1 MMIPRL
7 PRGATMPVDSDP
19 EGKRLPIKVDSTSN
33 GEFAPVPLDA
43 ANRRANQLA
52 QDWASENARRRGT
65 SRRKFMVSACGAAS
79 TLLAFNAANAASG
92 RTGGFFELEKI
103 AAVDP
108 EVAADRL
115 GGREFV
121 FDVQGHFVGQHG
133 LGRTGLGGADKF
145 IKDIFLDS
153 DTDMM
158 VLSFIPSRRERE
170 LLTIQEADE
179 TRRIIDRMEGTHRLL
194 IHGRANPNQD
204 GDLEGMDELAEKW
217 GVSAWKCYTQWGPD
231 GRGFFLHDENTGLRM
246 IDKARALGVKNIC
259 VHKGL
264 PFGRDSYKH
273 SLASDI
279 GIVAKM
285 FPDVNFLVY
294 HSGFIAGR
302 NEGPYDP
309 SRGEGVDELI
319 RSVEENEVPRN
330 SNVYAELGST
340 WRYAMRDPDSAA
352 HIIGKLVKHI
362 GEKNVLYGSDCI
374 WYGSP
379 QDQIQAFRTFQIS
392 AALREKHGYP
402 EVTAA
407 LRARIFGLNATRPYG
422 VDVGEVLKRARI
434 DSIERDRADYR
445 ENPDPHFLTFGPKNR
460 REFLA
465 NLKARG
471 GSPV

>member
-1 MMIPRL
+1 MQL
-7 PRGATMPVDSDP
+7 DSDP
-19 EGKRLPIKVDSTSN
+19 EGKRLPIKLDSTSN
-33 GEFAPVPLDA
+33 GEFMPIPLDA
-43 ANRRANQLA
+43 TNCRANQLA
-52 QDWASENARRRGT
+52 QQWASDNAKRHGVGRRA
-65 SRRKFMVSACGAAS
+65 FMVSACGAAS

-92 RTGGFFELEKI
+92 RTGGFYELDQV

-108 EVAADRL
+108 DVALDQL

-133 LGRTGLGGADKF
+133 LGKTGLGDADQF

-158 VLSFIPSRRERE
+158 VLSFIPSRREKE
-170 LLTIQEADE
+170 LLMIQEADE
-179 TRRIIDRMEGTHRLL
+179 VRRIIDEMEGTHRLL
-194 IHGRANPNQD
+194 IHGRVNPNQD

-231 GRGFFLHDENTGLRM
+231 GRGFFLHDEDTGLRM
-246 IDKARALGVKNIC
+246 IEKARSLGVKNIC

-264 PFGRDSYKH
+264 PFGRQSYKH

-294 HSGFIAGR
+294 HSGFIT
-302 NEGPYDP
+302 NQPEGPYDP
-309 SRGEGVDELI
+309 GRGEGVDELI
-319 RSVEENEVPRN
+319 RSVEENEIPRN

-340 WRYAMRDPDSAA
+340 WRYSMRDPDTAA

-362 GEKNVLYGSDCI
+362 GEENVLYGSDCI

-392 AALREKHGYP
+392 DEFREKHGYLKL
-402 EVTAA
+402 TAK
-407 LRARIFGLNATRPYG
+407 LRAQIFGLNAARPYG
-422 VDVGEVLKRARI
+422 IDVDEVLKRARR
-434 DSIERDRADYR
+434 DAIEHRRARYR
-445 ENPDPHFLTFGPKNR
+445 ERADPHFLTFGPKTR
-460 REFLA
+460 REFFA

-471 GSPV
+471 GSQI

>member
-1 MMIPRL
+1 MRL
-7 PRGATMPVDSDP
+7 SSDP
-19 EGKRLPIKVDSTSN
+19 EGKRLPIKLDSTSN
-33 GEFAPVPLDA
+33 GEFMPIPLDA
-43 ANRRANQLA
+43 TNRRANQLA
-52 QDWASENARRRGT
+52 QRSASENARRRGVD
-65 SRRKFMVSACGAAS
+65 RRAFMVSACGAAS

-92 RTGGFFELEKI
+92 RTGGFFELEQV

-108 EVAADRL
+108 GVALDRL

-133 LGRTGLGGADKF
+133 LGQTGLGGAKQF
-145 IKDIFLDS
+145 LKDIFLDS

-158 VLSFIPSRRERE
+158 VLSFIPSRREKE

-179 TRRIIDRMEGTHRLL
+179 VRRIIDEMEGTHRLL
-194 IHGRANPNQD
+194 IHGRVNPNQD

-231 GRGFFLHDENTGLRM
+231 GRGFFLHDEDTGLRM
-246 IDKARALGVKNIC
+246 IEKARALGVKNIC

-264 PFGRDSYKH
+264 PFGRRSYKH
-273 SLASDI
+273 SLSSDI

-294 HSGFIAGR
+294 HSGFIAR
-302 NEGPYDP
+302 QSEGPYDP
-309 SRGEGVDELI
+309 GRGEGVDELI
-319 RSVEENEVPRN
+319 RSVEENEIPRN

-340 WRYAMRDPDSAA
+340 WRYSMRDPDSAA
-352 HIIGKLVKHI
+352 HTIGKLVKYI

-379 QDQIQAFRTFQIS
+379 QDQIQAFRAFQIS
-392 AALREKHGYP
+392 DKFQERYGYP
-402 EVTAA
+402 KMTPE

-422 VDVGEVLKRARI
+422 IDVDEVLKRARH
-434 DSIERDRADYR
+434 DVIERRRTEYR
-445 ENPDPHFLTFGPKNR
+445 ESPDPHFLTFGPKNR

>member
-1 MMIPRL
+1 
-7 PRGATMPVDSDP
+7 MPLGSDP
-19 EGKRLPIKVDSTSN
+19 EGKRLPIKLDSTSN
-33 GEFAPVPLDA
+33 GAFVPIPLDA
-43 ANRRANQLA
+43 TNRRANQLA
-52 QDWASENARRRGT
+52 QRSASENAKRRGVD
-65 SRRKFMVSACGAAS
+65 RRAFMVSACGAAS
-79 TLLAFNAANAASG
+79 ALLALNAANATSG
-92 RTGGFFELEKI
+92 RTGGFFELEQV

-108 EVAADRL
+108 GVALDRL

-133 LGRTGLGGADKF
+133 LGQTGLGDAKQF

-158 VLSFIPSRRERE
+158 VLSFIPSRREKE

-179 TRRIIDRMEGTHRLL
+179 VRRIIDEMEGTHRLL
-194 IHGRANPNQD
+194 IHGRVNPNQK
-204 GDLEGMDELAEKW
+204 GDLEAMDELAEKW

-231 GRGFFLHDENTGLRM
+231 GRGFFLHDEDTGLVM
-246 IDKARALGVKNIC
+246 IEKARALGVKNIC
-259 VHKGL
+259 IHKGL
-264 PFGRDSYKH
+264 PFSRRSYKH

-279 GIVAKM
+279 GIVAKI

-294 HSGFIAGR
+294 HSGFIAGQP
-302 NEGPYDP
+302 EGPYDP
-309 SRGEGVDELI
+309 NRGEGIDELI
-319 RSVEENEVPRN
+319 RSVEEHEISRN

-340 WRYAMRDPDSAA
+340 WRYAMRDPNTAA

-392 AALREKHGYP
+392 DELQEKHGYP
-402 EVTAA
+402 KMTPE

-422 VDVGEVLKRARI
+422 INADEVLKRARH
-434 DSIERDRADYR
+434 DVIEHRRTEYQ
-445 ENPDPHFLTFGPKNR
+445 ENPDPHFLTFGPKTR

>member
-1 MMIPRL
+1 
-7 PRGATMPVDSDP
+7 MPLSSDP
-19 EGKRLPIKVDSTSN
+19 EGKRLPIKLDSTSN
-33 GEFAPVPLDA
+33 GEFMPIPLDA
-43 ANRRANQLA
+43 TNGRANQLA
-52 QDWASENARRRGT
+52 QRSASENARRRGVD
-65 SRRKFMVSACGAAS
+65 RRAFMVSVCGAAS

-92 RTGGFFELEKI
+92 RTGGFFELEQV

-108 EVAADRL
+108 GVALERL

-133 LGRTGLGGADKF
+133 LGQTGLGDAEQF

-158 VLSFIPSRRERE
+158 VLSFIPSRREKE

-179 TRRIIDRMEGTHRLL
+179 VRRIIDEMEGTHRLL
-194 IHGRANPNQD
+194 IHGRVNPNQK
-204 GDLEGMDELAEKW
+204 GDLEAMDELAEKW

-231 GRGFFLHDENTGLRM
+231 GRGFFLHDEDTGLVM
-246 IDKARALGVKNIC
+246 IEKARALGVKNIC
-259 VHKGL
+259 IHKGL
-264 PFGRDSYKH
+264 PFSRRSYKH

-279 GIVAKM
+279 GIVAKI

-294 HSGFIAGR
+294 HSGFIAGQP
-302 NEGPYDP
+302 EGPYDP
-309 SRGEGVDELI
+309 NRGEGIDELI
-319 RSVEENEVPRN
+319 RSVEEHEIPRN

-340 WRYAMRDPDSAA
+340 WRYAMRDPNTAA

-392 AALREKHGYP
+392 DELQEKHGYP
-402 EVTAA
+402 KMTPE

-422 VDVGEVLKRARI
+422 INVDEVLKRARH
-434 DSIERDRADYR
+434 DVIEHRRTEYR
-445 ENPDPHFLTFGPKNR
+445 ENPDPHFLTFGPKTR

>member
-1 MMIPRL
+1 
-7 PRGATMPVDSDP
+7 MPLSSDP
-19 EGKRLPIKVDSTSN
+19 EGKRLPIKLDSTSN
-33 GEFAPVPLDA
+33 GEFMPIPLDA
-43 ANRRANQLA
+43 TNRRANQLA
-52 QDWASENARRRGT
+52 QRSASENARRRGVD
-65 SRRKFMVSACGAAS
+65 RRAFMVSACGATS

-92 RTGGFFELEKI
+92 RTGGFFELEQV

-108 EVAADRL
+108 GVALDRL

-133 LGRTGLGGADKF
+133 LRQTGLGDAEQF

-158 VLSFIPSRRERE
+158 VLSFIPSRREKE

-179 TRRIIDRMEGTHRLL
+179 VRRIIDEMEGTHRLL
-194 IHGRANPNQD
+194 IHGRVNPNQK
-204 GDLEGMDELAEKW
+204 GDLEAMDELAEKW

-231 GRGFFLHDENTGLRM
+231 GRGFFLHDEDTGLAM
-246 IDKARALGVKNIC
+246 IEKARALGVKNIC

-264 PFGRDSYKH
+264 PFGRRSYKH

-279 GIVAKM
+279 GIVAKI

-294 HSGFIAGR
+294 HSGFIAGQP
-302 NEGPYDP
+302 EGPYDP
-309 SRGEGVDELI
+309 NRGEGIDELI
-319 RSVEENEVPRN
+319 RSVEEHEIPRN

-340 WRYAMRDPDSAA
+340 WRYAMRDPNTAA

-379 QDQIQAFRTFQIS
+379 QDQIQAFRAFQIS
-392 AALREKHGYP
+392 DELQEKHGYP
-402 EVTAA
+402 KMTSE

-422 VDVGEVLKRARI
+422 INVDEVLKRARH
-434 DSIERDRADYR
+434 DVIERRRTEYR

>member
-1 MMIPRL
+1 
-7 PRGATMPVDSDP
+7 MPISSDP
-19 EGKRLPIKVDSTSN
+19 EGKRLPIKLDSTSN
-33 GEFAPVPLDA
+33 GEFVPIPLDA
-43 ANRRANQLA
+43 TNRRANQLA
-52 QDWASENARRRGT
+52 QTWASENARRRGVG
-65 SRRKFMVSACGAAS
+65 RRAFMVSACGAAS

-92 RTGGFFELEKI
+92 RTGGFFELEEI

-108 EVAADRL
+108 DVAADRL

-133 LGRTGLGGADKF
+133 LGRTGLGGADQF
-145 IKDIFLDS
+145 IKDIFMDS

-179 TRRIIDRMEGTHRLL
+179 TRRIIDKMEGTHRLL

-231 GRGFFLHDENTGLRM
+231 GRGFFLHDEDTGLRM
-246 IDKARALGVKNIC
+246 IEKARALGVKNIC

-264 PFGRDSYKH
+264 PFGRRSYKH

-294 HSGFIAGR
+294 HSGFIVDQR
-302 NEGPYDP
+302 EGSYEP

-319 RSVEENEVPRN
+319 RSVEENDIPRN

-340 WRYAMRDPDSAA
+340 WRYAVRDPDSAA

-392 AALREKHGYP
+392 TELQEKHGYP
-402 EVTAA
+402 KLTRE

-422 VDVGEVLKRARI
+422 VDVDEVLKRARH
-434 DSIERDRADYR
+434 DVIERHRTEYK
-445 ENPDPHFLTFGPKNR
+445 ENPDPHFLTFGPQNR
-460 REFLA
+460 RDFFA

>member
-1 MMIPRL
+1 
-7 PRGATMPVDSDP
+7 
-19 EGKRLPIKVDSTSN
+19 
-33 GEFAPVPLDA
+33 
-43 ANRRANQLA
+43 
-52 QDWASENARRRGT
+52 
-65 SRRKFMVSACGAAS
+65 MVSACGAAS
-79 TLLAFNAANAASG
+79 TLLAFNAANAALG
-92 RTGGFFELEKI
+92 RTGGFFELEQV

-108 EVAADRL
+108 GVALNRL
-115 GGREFV
+115 GGDEFV

-133 LGRTGLGGADKF
+133 LGQTGLGGAEQF

-158 VLSFIPSRRERE
+158 VLSFIPSRREKE

-179 TRRIIDRMEGTHRLL
+179 VRRIIDEMEGTHRLL
-194 IHGRANPNQD
+194 IHGRVNPNQE
-204 GDLEGMDELAEKW
+204 GDLEAMDELAEKW

-231 GRGFFLHDENTGLRM
+231 GRGFFLHDEDTGLRM
-246 IDKARALGVKNIC
+246 IEKARALGVKNIC

-264 PFGRDSYKH
+264 PFGRRSYKH
-273 SLASDI
+273 SLASEI

-294 HSGFIAGR
+294 HSGFVAGQP
-302 NEGPYDP
+302 EGPYD
-309 SRGEGVDELI
+309 SNRGEGIDELI
-319 RSVEENEVPRN
+319 RSVEENGIPRN

-340 WRYAMRDPDSAA
+340 WRYSMRDPDTAA

-379 QDQIQAFRTFQIS
+379 QDQIQAFRTLQIS
-392 AALREKHGYP
+392 DEFQERYDYP
-402 EVTAA
+402 KMTSE

-422 VDVGEVLKRARI
+422 VNVDEVLKRARH
-434 DSIERDRADYR
+434 DVIERRRIKYR

-471 GSPV
+471 ESPV